1 MSMVW
6 RFAPQFDKEVVE
18 GVLTI
23 DKANEVCVG
32 GSCYT
37 TSFTAW
43 EKTKPLTDITEQRR
57 KNMYRES

>member
-1 MSMVW
+1 L
-6 RFAPQFDKEVVE
+6 DKEVVE